1 MNNEITKNLIDIS
14 LLKIDKFVA
23 VKYKNIVIKRKFNE
37 HKLLTPSI
45 KLKPL
50 IKTTIKKDEIKTL
63 RV

>member
-1 MNNEITKNLIDIS
+1 MF
-14 LLKIDKFVA
+14 KIDRSIT
-23 VKYKNIVIKRKFNE
+23 VKYKNIEIRKIFKE
-37 HKLLTPSI
+37 HKLFTPSI

>member
-1 MNNEITKNLIDIS
+1 MFKT
-14 LLKIDKFVA
+14 DKFVA
-23 VKYKNIVIKRKFNE
+23 VKYKKIVIKRKFKE

-50 IKTTIKKDEIKTL
+50 IKTTIKKEEIKTL